1 MKQSPPNAL
10 VWIARAAW
18 VSLAIVPNA
27 LDETSAVFVGAA
39 WAVWALGVLAV
50 VWLSPLSLTVVRV
63 LAPLGAVGLAGA
75 LVLSDSLDDAG
86 TADVAW
92 PLLGVALSI
101 AAVVAVFLPHYAAAH
116 AQAAAYGAEQR
127 FPLRVPVPLVAPIL
141 LAWLASTGL
150 LVATLFALAGRVWWL
165 AAVLAVATAGVGKVV
180 LERMH
185 RFSRR
190 WLVVVPAGVV
200 VHDHLLLAET
210 FMARSTSVAGV
221 SIATGPGDALD
232 LTAVARG
239 SVVVV
244 QLRDAEDVVLSPYLA
259 KLLGIAD
266 VVHARAYA
274 VAPTLA
280 AQALA
285 ALTRPPATT

>member
-1 MKQSPPNAL
+1 MKQSPANAL
-10 VWIARAAW
+10 LWIARVAW
-18 VSLAIVPNA
+18 VALAVVPNA
-27 LDETSAVFVGAA
+27 LDDTSAVFVGAA
-39 WAVWALGVLAV
+39 WVVWALGVLAV
-50 VWLSPLSLTVVRV
+50 VWQSPLSLTVIRV
-63 LAPLGAVGLAGA
+63 LTPLAVVGLVGS
-75 LVLSDSLDDAG
+75 LVFSDSLDDASV
-86 TADVAW
+86 TDVVW
-92 PLLGVALSI
+92 PLVGIALSI
-101 AAVVAVFLPHYAAAH
+101 AVIVASFLPYYAAAH
-116 AQAAAYGAEQR
+116 VQAAAYGSEQR
-127 FPLRVPVPLVAPIL
+127 FPLRVPVPLVAPMVV
-141 LAWLASTGL
+141 AWAVSIGL
-150 LVATLFALAGRVWWL
+150 LIALLFALAGRVWWL
-165 AAVLAVATAGVGKVV
+165 AAVLGLLTAAVGKVV

-210 FMARSTSVAGV
+210 FMAKSTSVASV
-221 SIATGPGDALD
+221 SIAAGPGDALD

-239 SVVVV
+239 SVIVVH
-244 QLRDAEDVVLSPYLA
+244 LRDTDDVILSPYLA

-266 VVHARAYA
+266 VVHTRAYA

>member
-1 MKQSPPNAL
+1 MKQSPANAL
-10 VWIARAAW
+10 LWVARMAW
-18 VSLAIVPNA
+18 VLLAVVPHA

-39 WAVWALGVLAV
+39 WVVWALGVLAV
-50 VWLSPLSLTVVRV
+50 VWQSPLSLTAIRV
-63 LAPLGAVGLAGA
+63 LAPLATMGLIGA
-75 LVLSDSLDDAG
+75 LVFSDDLDTASTTDAL
-86 TADVAW
+86 W
-92 PLLGVALSI
+92 PLLGIALSVTVM
-101 AAVVAVFLPHYAAAH
+101 VVVFLPYYAAVH
-116 AQAAAYGAEQR
+116 VQAAAYGAEQR
-127 FPLRVPVPLVAPIL
+127 FPLRVPVPLVLPMVV
-141 LAWLASTGL
+141 AWLVTIGL
-150 LVATLFALAGRVWWL
+150 LFGTLFALAGEVWWL
-165 AAVLAVATAGVGKVV
+165 AVVLSIATVTVGKVV

-190 WLVVVPAGVV
+190 WLVVVPAGLV

-210 FMARSTSVAGV
+210 FMAKASSVTGV
-221 SIATGPGDALD
+221 SIAAQPGEALD

-239 SVVVV
+239 SVIIV
-244 QLRDAEDVVLSPYLA
+244 QLRDTDDVILSPYLA

-266 VVHARAYA
+266 VVHTRAYA

>member
-1 MKQSPPNAL
+1 MKQSPANAL
-10 VWIARAAW
+10 LWIARVAW
-18 VSLAIVPNA
+18 VALAVVPNA

-39 WAVWALGVLAV
+39 WVVWALGVLAV
-50 VWLSPLSLTVVRV
+50 VWQSPLSLTVIRV
-63 LAPLGAVGLAGA
+63 LAPLAALGLVGS
-75 LVLSDSLDDAG
+75 LVFSDGLDDASA
-86 TADVAW
+86 ADVAW
-92 PLLGVALSI
+92 PLVGIALSI
-101 AAVVAVFLPHYAAAH
+101 AVVVAIFLPYYAATH
-116 AQAAAYGAEQR
+116 VQAAAYGSEQR
-127 FPLRVPVPLVAPIL
+127 FPLRVPVPLVAPMVV
-141 LAWLASTGL
+141 AWAVTSGL
-150 LVATLFALAGRVWWL
+150 LIALLFALAGKVWWL
-165 AAVLAVATAGVGKVV
+165 AVVLGLITAGVGKVV

-210 FMARSTSVAGV
+210 FMAKAASVASV
-221 SIATGPGDALD
+221 SIAAQPGDALD

-239 SVVVV
+239 SVIVVH
-244 QLRDAEDVVLSPYLA
+244 LRDTDDVILSPYLA

-266 VVHARAYA
+266 VVHTRAYA

>member
-1 MKQSPPNAL
+1 MKQSPANAL
-10 VWIARAAW
+10 LWIARVAW
-18 VSLAIVPNA
+18 VALAIVPNA

-39 WAVWALGVLAV
+39 WALWALGVLAV
-50 VWLSPLSLTVVRV
+50 VWPSPLSLTVIRV
-63 LAPLGAVGLAGA
+63 LAPLAAVGLVGALAFSDTLDTAGA
-75 LVLSDSLDDAG
+75 
-86 TADVAW
+86 ADIAW
-92 PLLGVALSI
+92 PLGGIALSI
-101 AAVVAVFLPHYAAAH
+101 AVVVAVFLPYYAAVH
-116 AQAAAYGAEQR
+116 VQAAAYGSEQR
-127 FPLRVPVPLVAPIL
+127 FPLRVPVPLVAPMVA
-141 LAWLASTGL
+141 AWLVAVGL
-150 LVATLFALAGRVWWL
+150 LVATLFALAGEVWWL
-165 AAVLAVATAGVGKVV
+165 AVVLAVATALVGKVV

-210 FMARSTSVAGV
+210 FMAKATLVSDV
-221 SIATGPGDALD
+221 SIAGQPGDALD

-239 SVVVV
+239 SVIVVR
-244 QLRDAEDVVLSPYLA
+244 LRDTDDVILSPYLA

-266 VVHARAYA
+266 VVHTRAYA

>member
-1 MKQSPPNAL
+1 MKQSPANAL
-10 VWIARAAW
+10 LWIARVAW
-18 VSLAIVPNA
+18 VALAVVPNA
-27 LDETSAVFVGAA
+27 LDDTSAVFVGAA
-39 WAVWALGVLAV
+39 WVVWALGVLAV
-50 VWLSPLSLTVVRV
+50 VWQSPLSLTVIRV
-63 LAPLGAVGLAGA
+63 LAPLAAVGLVGS
-75 LVLSDSLDDAG
+75 LVFSDSLDDASV
-86 TADVAW
+86 TDVLW
-92 PLLGVALSI
+92 PLVGIALSI
-101 AAVVAVFLPHYAAAH
+101 AVIVASFLPYYAAAH
-116 AQAAAYGAEQR
+116 VQAAAYGSEQR
-127 FPLRVPVPLVAPIL
+127 FPLRVPVPLVAPMVV
-141 LAWLASTGL
+141 AWAVSIGL
-150 LVATLFALAGRVWWL
+150 LIALLFALAGRVWWL
-165 AAVLAVATAGVGKVV
+165 AAVLGLFTAAVGKVV

-210 FMARSTSVAGV
+210 FMAKSTSVASV
-221 SIATGPGDALD
+221 SIAAGPGDALD

-239 SVVVV
+239 SVIVVH
-244 QLRDAEDVVLSPYLA
+244 LRDTDDVILSPYLA

-266 VVHARAYA
+266 VVHTRAYA

>member
-1 MKQSPPNAL
+1 MKQSPANAL
-10 VWIARAAW
+10 LWTARVAW
-18 VSLAIVPNA
+18 VALAVVPNA

-39 WAVWALGVLAV
+39 WVVWALGVLAV
-50 VWLSPLSLTVVRV
+50 VWQSPLSLTVIRL
-63 LAPLGAVGLAGA
+63 LAPLAAVGLVGS
-75 LVLSDSLDDAG
+75 LVFSDGLDDASV
-86 TADVAW
+86 ADVAW
-92 PLLGVALSI
+92 PLVGIALSI
-101 AAVVAVFLPHYAAAH
+101 AVIVAAYLPYYAALH
-116 AQAAAYGAEQR
+116 VQAAAYGSEQR
-127 FPLRVPVPLVAPIL
+127 FPLRVPVPLVAPMVV
-141 LAWLASTGL
+141 AWAVTSGL
-150 LVATLFALAGRVWWL
+150 LIALLFALAGKVWWL
-165 AAVLAVATAGVGKVV
+165 AVVLGLITAGVGKMV

-210 FMARSTSVAGV
+210 FMAKATSVASV
-221 SIATGPGDALD
+221 SIAAQPGDALD

-239 SVVVV
+239 SVIVVH
-244 QLRDAEDVVLSPYLA
+244 LRDTDDVILSPYLA

-266 VVHARAYA
+266 VVHTRAYA